1 MTASLSMPAGWALG
15 CLIRSLPICGA
26 AWSRSA
32 APNRPTAPHN
42 TLRIAARSLAC
53 ALGRTK
59 ACGRDH
65 LSDMDSRWSLASHGV
80 RRSPGGQAGGPGA
93 ARSRSTRLIG
103 GSEQGSINQRRS
115 GVDVK
120 RSLQIAAGGAPANWR
135 KRQVV
140 VASYLR
146 LDQWR
151 DPVSRVYPTRSARGL
166 RQPRVWLANTVS
178 G

>member
-1 MTASLSMPAGWALG
+1 
-15 CLIRSLPICGA
+15 
-26 AWSRSA
+26 
-32 APNRPTAPHN
+32 
-42 TLRIAARSLAC
+42 
-53 ALGRTK
+53 LGRTK

-151 DPVSRVYPTRSARGL
+151 DPVSRVYPNSVCPWSASATRLACEYRLRLTSGEYLWVEDNGL
-166 RQPRVWLANTVS
+166 PIDLMLR
-178 G
+178 

>member
-1 MTASLSMPAGWALG
+1 
-15 CLIRSLPICGA
+15 
-26 AWSRSA
+26 
-32 APNRPTAPHN
+32 
-42 TLRIAARSLAC
+42 
-53 ALGRTK
+53 LGRTK

-120 RSLQIAAGGAPANWR
+120 RTFRVATANGTVGR
-135 KRQVV
+135 R
-140 VASYLR
+140 A
-146 LDQWR
+146 
-151 DPVSRVYPTRSARGL
+151 RVRGSAREG
-166 RQPRVWLANTVS
+166 PESAP
-178 G
+178 